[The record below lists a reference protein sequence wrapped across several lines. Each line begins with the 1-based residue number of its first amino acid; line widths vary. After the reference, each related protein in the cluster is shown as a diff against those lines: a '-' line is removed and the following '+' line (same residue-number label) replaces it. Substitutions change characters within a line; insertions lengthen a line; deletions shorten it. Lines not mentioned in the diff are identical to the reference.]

1 MEGNNLNNMNVEN
14 NSNNIQPSVVNN
26 QPTVETVTPME
37 TQVPM
42 APVEPQVPV
51 APTATPTP
59 TAQPVVEN
67 NTTPNIGINPNN
79 QDNGKKKSPIL
90 FIILGLVLVAVI
102 GAVVFFLLTN
112 KDKEENKEADK
123 KPEEQENKPT
133 VELNWSG
140 VYENEHGTIKLYQ
153 TADDELNYDMV
164 IDETFI
170 NGTADID
177 GNTAEGEIFETYTFV
192 LDGDSL
198 EFTTTAEEITNGTFT
213 KVKDYTKEDYY
224 TDNIGDASYLE
235 TGINGV
241 YENNGITIT
250 VYQIA
255 NDEAIIT
262 IEKEYSVFQR
272 NVPVDNGA
280 ILYLDE
286 FLDDNESITASFE
299 NDTLEMV
306 CSSTELDSLLNE
318 ASGTYTKTKTL
329 TIDDIINLEV

>member
-42 APVEPQVPV
+42 APVQPV
-51 APTATPTP
+51 APAAPMAP

-67 NTTPNIGINPNN
+67 NTTPNIGTNPNN

-112 KDKEENKEADK
+112 KDKEENKDADK

-133 VELNWSG
+133 VDLNWNG
-140 VYENEHGTIKLYQ
+140 VYENEHGTISLYEINN
-153 TADDELNYDMV
+153 DELIYQLV
-164 IDETFI
+164 IDDTYMD
-170 NGTADID
+170 GTAYID
-177 GNTAEGEIFETYTFV
+177 GNTAEDKIFDTYTFV
-192 LDGDSL
+192 LNGNTL
-198 EFTTTAEEITNGTFT
+198 EFTTDDEQFISGTFT

-250 VYQIA
+250 VYQTKDDHATIIIA
-255 NDEAIIT
+255 KA
-262 IEKEYSVFQR
+262 YSVY
-272 NVPVDNGA
+272 NVDADVVNGA
-280 ILYLDE
+280 ILYQDE
-286 FLDDNESITASFE
+286 FFDDINSISASIADDTLVITAS
-299 NDTLEMV
+299 
-306 CSSTELDSLLNE
+306 STDVESLLNE
-318 ASGTYTKTKTL
+318 VSGTYTRTKTL
-329 TIDDIINLEV
+329 TIDDIIDLEM